1 MKIIAIT
8 PELSH
13 PDEINFI
20 IKMLDAGFDYVHI
33 RKPGFPM
40 QQMRE
45 YIKSIPPKYY
55 DRLKIH
61 NHFEL
66 AHEFNLAGIHLNM
79 HCNVIP
85 PNCENLSR
93 SRSCHSEN
101 ELTDLNQYEYVFLSP
116 IFDSISKNGYKSK
129 FSYGNLLEI
138 FKHDGMKDKIIALG
152 GIMPFHLKQLHNI
165 GFAGAAFLGYLFN
178 SSDIESLNK
187 KIELIKS
194 SNAAIHY

>member
-33 RKPGFPM
+33 RKPGFSM

-116 IFDSISKNGYKSK
+116 ILDSI
-129 FSYGNLLEI
+129 
-138 FKHDGMKDKIIALG
+138 
-152 GIMPFHLKQLHNI
+152 
-165 GFAGAAFLGYLFN
+165 
-178 SSDIESLNK
+178 
-187 KIELIKS
+187 
-194 SNAAIHY
+194 